1 MTDFGGFECPV
12 FARWCKVLAR
22 FGHRRRMTIET
33 QSCFADICSN
43 IRVGCVGFKSQH
55 RCLKLV
61 LLTTDPFAEP
71 FAAISFPSRPRQ
83 QRSAAMRREL
93 FAIRS
98 PVHAEDLHFQQ
109 RQQQKRNQQKEQHKQ
124 QQQQQQQQ
132 TQQQQPQE
140 HETKRARQPSP
151 MLLPLKQQDDE
162 ETEANEKKRA
172 RWQPSPGMI
181 RAREALGEA
190 SRPGP
195 SPGHETLSPC
205 KSLY

>member
-1 MTDFGGFECPV
+1 MSSLRQVVQGS
-12 FARWCKVLAR
+12 RKVRALSAHDNR
-22 FGHRRRMTIET
+22 NTVMFRRYMFKYT
-33 QSCFADICSN
+33 
-43 IRVGCVGFKSQH
+43 VGCVGFKSQH

-93 FAIRS
+93 FAIRF

-162 ETEANEKKRA
+162 ETEVKK
-172 RWQPSPGMI
+172 
-181 RAREALGEA
+181 
-190 SRPGP
+190 
-195 SPGHETLSPC
+195 
-205 KSLY
+205 